1 MAALKIQTDKV
12 SKLNQL
18 DFTEN
23 RTICEQNGEN
33 ENKIKLVL
41 QRRIKN
47 GKHRIFLVGY
57 AYKND
62 ELVKCSVLGLHTPD
76 KRGIDTILSSCS
88 CYTFCGMYELI
99 TS

>member
-1 MAALKIQTDKV
+1 MTTLKIQTSKV

-23 RTICEQNGEN
+23 RTICEQSDEKA
-33 ENKIKLVL
+33 NKIKLVL

-47 GKHRIFLVGY
+47 GKHKIFLVGY

-62 ELVKCSVLGLHTPD
+62 ELVKCSDLGIHTPD
-76 KRGIDTILSSCS
+76 NRGIDTILSACS

-99 TS
+99 AS